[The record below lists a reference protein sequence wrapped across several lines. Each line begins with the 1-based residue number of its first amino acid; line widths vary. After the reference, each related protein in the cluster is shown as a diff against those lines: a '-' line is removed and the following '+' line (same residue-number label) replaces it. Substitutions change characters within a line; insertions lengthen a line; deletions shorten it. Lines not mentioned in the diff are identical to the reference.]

1 MESYL
6 ESKVVIDAIIR
17 CSSENGISEDGLNQ
31 ALLSMLNSSMRAG
44 RRDEHTLCNNEG
56 ELLLLVQRFG

>member
-1 MESYL
+1 MTNYSECQ
-6 ESKVVIDAIIR
+6 VVIDAIIR
-17 CSSENGISEDGLNQ
+17 CSSENGVSEDGLNM
-31 ALLSMLNSSMRAG
+31 ALLSMLNSSMKAG

>member
-1 MESYL
+1 MSYSESQ
-6 ESKVVIDAIIR
+6 VVIDAIIR
-17 CSSENGISEDGLNQ
+17 CSSENGISEYGLNM

-44 RRDEHTLCNNEG
+44 CRDEHTLCNNEG

>member
-6 ESKVVIDAIIR
+6 ESQVVIDAIIR
-17 CSSENGISEDGLNQ
+17 CSSENGISEDGLNM
-31 ALLSMLNSSMRAG
+31 ALLSMLNSSMKAG